1 MDSLVKHGTMVTAA
15 DISKADVAIKDGRV
29 AMIGANLEEA
39 GARHLHL
46 VDLDGA
52 RDEAH
57 A

>member
-29 AMIGANLEEA
+29 GANLEEA
-39 GARHLHL
+39 GARLI
-46 VDLDGA
+46 
-52 RDEAH
+52 DEAH

>member
-1 MDSLVKHGTMVTAA
+1 MDPLVKHGTMVTAA

-39 GARHLHL
+39 GARLI
-46 VDLDGA
+46 
-52 RDEAH
+52 DEAH